1 MRWEPLLIILLMACL
16 SGLLIVTTTH
26 KHRWFALL
34 TLAYLTGL
42 AAILFTPISFS
53 GTGVYIMPVGF
64 GRVNLTNLDVFNLG
78 FAENILLTLPLG
90 LLLKWLAPKISIWG
104 VGVFGLFTGSSI
116 ETIQYILS
124 QHWLINRSSDIN
136 DVLANAI
143 GIVIGGVLVAI
154 YYRIRVGHRNRQRQQ
169 RAVA

>member
-1 MRWEPLLIILLMACL
+1 MRWEPLLIILLMTCL

-64 GRVNLTNLDVFNLG
+64 GRVNLTNLDAFNLG

-90 LLLKWLAPKISIWG
+90 LLLKWLVPKLSIWG
-104 VGVFGLFTGSSI
+104 VGALGLFTGSS
-116 ETIQYILS
+116 
-124 QHWLINRSSDIN
+124 
-136 DVLANAI
+136 
-143 GIVIGGVLVAI
+143 
-154 YYRIRVGHRNRQRQQ
+154 
-169 RAVA
+169 

>member
-1 MRWEPLLIILLMACL
+1 
-16 SGLLIVTTTH
+16 
-26 KHRWFALL
+26 
-34 TLAYLTGL
+34 
-42 AAILFTPISFS
+42 
-53 GTGVYIMPVGF
+53 
-64 GRVNLTNLDVFNLG
+64 
-78 FAENILLTLPLG
+78 LG
-90 LLLKWLAPKISIWG
+90 LLLKWLVPKLSIWG
-104 VGVFGLFTGSSI
+104 VGALGLFTGSSI

-154 YYRIRVGHRNRQRQQ
+154 YYRVRVGHRNRQQQ

>member
-1 MRWEPLLIILLMACL
+1 MRWEPLLIITLMASL

-53 GTGVYIMPVGF
+53 GTGIYIMPVGL
-64 GRVNLTNLDVFNLG
+64 GRVNLTHLDLANLG

-90 LLLKWLAPKISIWG
+90 LLLKWVVPRMSLWG
-104 VGVFGLFTGSSI
+104 IGTSGLFVGSSI
-116 ETIQYILS
+116 ETMQYILS

-136 DVLANAI
+136 DVLANAL
-143 GIVIGGVLVAI
+143 GILIGGMVVAI
-154 YYRIRVGHRNRQRQQ
+154 YFRIRQQ
-169 RAVA
+169 RTRVVA